1 MSESVPYIQDARMPE
16 QTTRRPEPEM
26 NIEPVQAEENRQ
38 RSLSTAPDLAV
49 DHPRNHKETTQT
61 MASVPEMCSSRLRPS
76 LQNLPLELL
85 ESILL
90 YSTNFALP
98 ITLLRLFMGGF
109 HDTWDQL
116 FGVTLKQLYK
126 LTFMRRM
133 LEGDS
138 SLQSDLL
145 SLPWVDIDFI
155 LEAQQMWADKYARG
169 RRYRHYE
176 HEGSAALNLFYEKNH
191 KEKTWKLDARSCF
204 EADFERARKI
214 PLTLKN
220 LSHGCC
226 LRGSPDIHPLVR
238 PPPDILT
245 GPWNE
250 EKKRRLFWLV
260 RAGLDLTSA
269 FDSPDWKLRL
279 ACLDA
284 TVIYAKE
291 PDPLL
296 TTCLIG
302 CWIFTDSPRHVDHKR
317 LVDVRRRI
325 DRGGDTEDMREI
337 LQYLVE
343 AMDSVRQSTE
353 HDFSQAE

>member
-1 MSESVPYIQDARMPE
+1 MSESVPCIQDAEMPE
-16 QTTRRPEPEM
+16 QT
-26 NIEPVQAEENRQ
+26 II
-38 RSLSTAPDLAV
+38 
-49 DHPRNHKETTQT
+49 TTQT
-61 MASVPEMCSSRLRPS
+61 MSSVHEKCCSRLRPS

-85 ESILL
+85 ESIFL

-98 ITLLRLFMGGF
+98 RSNSLLGAKLSAKITLLRLFMVGF

-116 FGVTLKQLYK
+116 FGVTLKELYK
-126 LTFMRRM
+126 LKFMKKRM
-133 LEGDS
+133 PEGDS

-155 LEAQQMWADKYARG
+155 LEAQQMWADKYGRG

-176 HEGSAALNLFYEKNH
+176 HGGPAALNLFYEKNVDALDRYLQH
-191 KEKTWKLDARSCF
+191 IREHEEKTWKFDARSCF
-204 EADFERARKI
+204 EADYERARQI
-214 PLTLKN
+214 PLTLNN

-226 LRGSPDIHPLVR
+226 LRGSPDIHPLVH

-260 RAGLDLTSA
+260 RAGLDLTSI
-269 FDSPDWKLRL
+269 FDIPDWKLGL

-284 TVIYAKE
+284 MVIYAKE
-291 PDPLL
+291 PDSLL
-296 TTCLIG
+296 TICLIG
-302 CWIFTDSPRHVDHKR
+302 YWIFADFQRHVDHKR

-343 AMDSVRQSTE
+343 EIESVRQSTE